1 MDGHFSVQRFY
12 SRTSSFLMI
21 EPEPKELR
29 CDQEKIVTVHY
40 SLNSEAY
47 SDDSN
52 INFFYLVSLSG
63 SILGSCLIV
72 HLAQYSSEPVHQL
85 GCANQI
91 EPSFSLCWWVPLGP
105 WRTNPET
112 NKHIKISKVI
122 SVFPRLKKLFIY
134 FKLFLLHWGM
144 AD

>member
-29 CDQEKIVTVHY
+29 CNQEKIVTIHY

-47 SDDSN
+47 RDDSN

-63 SILGSCLIV
+63 SIYGSHLIV
-72 HLAQYSSEPVHQL
+72 CLAQYSSEPIHQL
-85 GCANQI
+85 GHVNQT
-91 EPSFSLCWWVPLGP
+91 EPSFFLCWWVLLSPR
-105 WRTNPET
+105 RTNPEINT
-112 NKHIKISKVI
+112 QKFISVFKVI
-122 SVFPRLKKLFIY
+122 SVFQGWK
-134 FKLFLLHWGM
+134 
-144 AD
+144 A